1 MRTEEEIRKR
11 LKEITNLKP
20 IHHELYDTKGALVYE
35 WWECPICHKVG
46 GEEMYSHT
54 ELCPEVEEEVRVLK
68 WVLGEEEE
76 K

>member
-20 IHHELYDTKGALVYE
+20 IHHEMRDRSGALVYE
-35 WWECPICHKVG
+35 WWECPICHKAG
-46 GEEMYSHT
+46 GEVEMYSHT
-54 ELCPEVEEEVRVLK
+54 ELCPKVEEEVKVLK
-68 WVLGEEEE
+68 WVLGEEE